1 MRSKWRRK
9 LYFLL
14 NPRSEYEDSDEE
26 DSIENQDGEPDKSSN
41 VQTFWNIFN
50 ANQGVA
56 VLTMPFVVKCGGWLA
71 LLSIAGVAV
80 ISNYTNKILV
90 GCLYDYK
97 NGERYRARNSYMDI
111 GDAFAGR
118 YGRTLVH
125 FAQIFEQLSYCTLL
139 LILSGSILE
148 KSFPHMGLQR
158 SDWTAIAAFMVLPN
172 ILLKSITDVSW
183 VSFVAVLIGQVV
195 YTILI
200 GFCVWH
206 LPKWETD
213 AVPEFDISQYG
224 VAVGIIVVSYA
235 SQPYM
240 PAIEDSMKEPAKFP
254 QVINLAYLANT
265 GVKMGFG
272 IIGFLTFQEQ
282 TKQVITRNI
291 PHGFLHL
298 PINVLV
304 FGLALSSYTIPV
316 YTVFDL
322 LQDINVSWFPLAT
335 LLEGTDRLTRITML
349 TARSFVISVTLLTG
363 VIIPHFGLYMALVGN
378 FTGMCL
384 AFIFPAIFHMKICY
398 DRLEWHH
405 FAVDTLVAVFGI
417 FGAAIGCHFSILAL
431 LEAYKD
437 N

>member
-1 MRSKWRRK
+1 MRSKWKRK
-9 LYFLL
+9 LYFLM
-14 NPRSEYEDSDEE
+14 NPRSEVEESDEKDCE
-26 DSIENQDGEPDKSSN
+26 DENKSSHI
-41 VQTFWNIFN
+41 QTFWNIFN

-90 GCLYDYK
+90 SCLYDYNK
-97 NGERYRARNSYMDI
+97 NGERYRARSSYLEI
-111 GDAFAGR
+111 GDAFSGR

-125 FAQIFEQLSYCTLL
+125 FAQIFEQMSYCTLL

-158 SDWTAIAAFMVLPN
+158 SDWTAVAAIMVLPN
-172 ILLKSITDVSW
+172 VLLKSVTDVSW
-183 VSFVAVLIGQVV
+183 VSFLAVLIGQVV
-195 YTILI
+195 YTILT
-200 GFCVWH
+200 GFCLWH
-206 LPKWETD
+206 LHRWETN

-240 PAIEDSMKEPAKFP
+240 PAIEDSMTEPSRFP
-254 QVINLAYLANT
+254 QVINVAYLAIT

-272 IIGFLTFQEQ
+272 IIGFLTFQDQ

-304 FGLALSSYTIPV
+304 LGLALSSYTIPV

-322 LQDINVSWFPLAT
+322 LQDINTSWFPLAT
-335 LLEGTDRLTRITML
+335 LLEGSDRLTQITL
-349 TARSFVISVTLLTG
+349 ITLRCFVISLTLLTG

-405 FAVDTLVAVFGI
+405 FTIDTLVALFGI

-437 N
+437 D